1 MESKFEA
8 LKVWVMSNKIIA
20 AVIGFFLLLIVYKKF
35 FKKTYRRRRRRVIP
49 RSVGVRR
56 RRTYTRGGTA
66 KKAWQIKGS
75 LAARR
80 RMAQIRRKRSR
91 KLL

>member
-1 MESKFEA
+1 MTEKFEA
-8 LKVWVMSNKIIA
+8 LKAWVMSNKIIA
-20 AVIGFFLLLIVYKKF
+20 AVIGFFLLLLVYKKF
-35 FKKTYRRRRRRVIP
+35 VKKTYRRRRRTALRP
-49 RSVGVRR
+49 ASRPRR
-56 RRTYTRGGTA
+56 RYNRGGAT

-75 LAARR
+75 PAARR